1 MGLRKDAPCFFV
13 KCIGSILATMLC
25 IIALRYKYRSLEPLY
40 MHKITLNILTYLL
53 LALPFW
59 GNAQSA
65 DQKWAA
71 SVGFT
76 YLTYKSNAR
85 FSPLQYSFYDPGV
98 SVTVDRYLSG
108 AFAFSTRLLVAPNV
122 HFPVSVESSRPS
134 YLVDMGYQLIF
145 KLNNGAILREQARIA
160 PYLIGGIGGSY
171 TENNPDV
178 YTPLGGGIQVRMT
191 NRIALRL
198 QSVRKISLNKD
209 YQHTAHAMGLVYEI
223 GGKKRTP
230 EPAPVDSMEIL
241 AALIDTDGDGIRDD
255 VDQCPGISGTMMNF
269 GCPDSVASPV
279 EATAVIE
286 VAGKDNEHQEP
297 EVPSI
302 IPEDMP
308 MTPQELIVIEN
319 TPDNISEQVPVL
331 ENSETSIVSTM
342 EVFATPVAD
351 GSTTLPDEQSV
362 DLTYLTEPVGEKESD
377 TRPCG
382 MDAVANLTTGINAVY
397 FDLGSDQLQGETQ
410 QTLTEVASVLNTCS
424 EARLVVYGH
433 ADALGQN
440 DSNLI
445 LSVMRAFNVKYYLVQ
460 QHGIS
465 QSRITSEGYGEDK
478 PAASNETSSGRGL
491 NRRVDFEILYN

>member
-1 MGLRKDAPCFFV
+1 MRKF
-13 KCIGSILATMLC
+13 
-25 IIALRYKYRSLEPLY
+25 
-40 MHKITLNILTYLL
+40 TLNILTYLL

-59 GNAQSA
+59 GLAQSA

-85 FSPLQYSFYDPGV
+85 LSPLQYSFYDPGV

-122 HFPVSVESSRPS
+122 HFPISVESSRPS

-178 YTPLGGGIQVRMT
+178 YTPLGGGLQVRMT

-230 EPAPVDSMEIL
+230 EPTPVDSMQIL

-279 EATAVIE
+279 EAIAVAEITNE
-286 VAGKDNEHQEP
+286 DNESQEL
-297 EVPSI
+297 EVPSM

-308 MTPQELIVIEN
+308 MTTEELVVIEN
-319 TPDNISEQVPVL
+319 TPDIIAEQVPVS
-331 ENSETSIVSTM
+331 ENSGPSIVSTM
-342 EVFATPVAD
+342 DVFVTPVVESAA
-351 GSTTLPDEQSV
+351 PVEEEVV
-362 DLTYLTEPVGEKESD
+362 DLSHLAEPVEAEEVA

-382 MDAVANLTTGINAVY
+382 MDAAMQLTTGINAVY

-410 QTLTEVASVLNTCS
+410 QTLTEVASVLSTCA

-460 QHGIS
+460 QYGIS

>member
-1 MGLRKDAPCFFV
+1 MGLRKDAPCFFD

-40 MHKITLNILTYLL
+40 MPKNILSNLLIGLL
-53 LALPFW
+53 LALPSW

-145 KLNNGAILREQARIA
+145 KMNNGAILRESARIA

-178 YTPLGGGIQVRMT
+178 YAPLGGGLQVRMT

-230 EPAPVDSMEIL
+230 EPTPVDSMQIL
-241 AALIDTDGDGIRDD
+241 AGLMDTDGDGIRDD

-269 GCPDSVASPV
+269 GCPDSVASPAEALAVSVV
-279 EATAVIE
+279 EIE
-286 VAGKDNEHQEP
+286 DNETEKSA
-297 EVPSI
+297 VPVI
-302 IPEDMP
+302 IPEEMP
-308 MTPQELIVIEN
+308 MTPEELVVVEN
-319 TPDNISEQVPVL
+319 TSNIISEQVPVS
-331 ENSETSIVSTM
+331 ENLAPSIVSTM
-342 EVFATPVAD
+342 DVFVTPVAE
-351 GSTTLPDEQSV
+351 SLTPQEEQV
-362 DLTYLTEPVGEKESD
+362 VEIAYLAEPVVEEEPGA
-377 TRPCG
+377 RPCG
-382 MDAVANLTTGINAVY
+382 MDAAVHLTTGINAVY

-410 QTLTEVASVLNTCS
+410 QTLTEVASVLNTCA

-465 QSRITSEGYGEDK
+465 QSRISSEGYGEDK
-478 PAASNETSSGRGL
+478 PAASNDTSSGRGL